1 MDDTITITLDKDD
14 WIVIAKFLTQNC
26 GRMVSIVPAMCL
38 IDQLTKNGISFEEL
52 K

>member
-26 GRMVSIVPAMCL
+26 GRMVSIVPALCL
-38 IDQLTKNGISFEEL
+38 IEQLKDSGISLEEL